1 MKNVQVYISGQRLEL
16 FSDEQISVKSTQQN
30 ISDISKVMTDF
41 SQSFNIPASPHNNA
55 IMQHFYQSDVDS
67 TIDHNIRRSAVIEI
81 EHSEF
86 RKGKISLEGS
96 KILNGQADSYSITF
110 YGENVSIKDKFGDE
124 KLSDIT
130 ELNAY
135 TYDYTG
141 ANVKASVSSASTD
154 DNIRFP
160 LITPR
165 QVSYG
170 TGDAVDIKPSTGT
183 GAIHYD
189 ELSPAIKIKA
199 ILSAIQTRYGITL
212 NGTFLEDE
220 RVSKAFLLCKN
231 ANDFQFYT
239 KKTDADFISVSNDF
253 FNESTLY
260 DASTYYDLATDT
272 LSYGYTDFNG
282 AFPVNLLDD
291 VKIFESH
298 KVTLKVGI
306 PVANPNTEWFVDMY
320 DNGVLLSTTTGVDT
334 TLGYGV
340 DILTD
345 SNYVGMNR
353 SLTFKIRTTAPVQAS
368 IELIYTQR
376 GQSYNTPNDTQDT
389 HLNIYRAQTGIFT
402 LNSTFDMLSH
412 MPDMKVLDFFKGFLE
427 MFNLTCYGTDTDI
440 YTVEPINDWYLKGAI
455 VDITE
460 HVLTDTISV
469 DKVPL
474 YKQIDFEY
482 QEAQSLTNVAFKSVF
497 GRGYGD
503 ASSTFNYDDGGEFK
517 VSLPFENIMFNKF
530 LSTDL
535 QVGFTVDSS
544 GAKYTPKPTILYMNG
559 TKTADYGFNDGTHH
573 DLTEY
578 VVFGQDLNSN
588 SVNYSLNFG
597 ADNSTITGE
606 PVQYGLYA
614 TYYHEYLSNLY
625 NLKNRRTKLKTILP
639 TSLITSLELN
649 DRLIIQGKRYLINE
663 MSTNLTSGEVTF
675 DLLHDFKDTLNE
687 STGGGT
693 GEITPAPVDPFFP
706 DNTAQCLDVR
716 ILLPHGVAS
725 ATVSDYIGNIVSI
738 TPTTLTEDGFITVCL
753 PSNEGATGVI
763 ITEDGLFDISTEDD
777 SDDLLQEESFSA
789 SSVVYILQITYT
801 YTNGTSAST
810 LQYIIQE
817 P

>member
-67 TIDHNIRRSAVIEI
+67 TIDHNIRRNAVIEI

-130 ELNAY
+130 ELNTY

-160 LITPR
+160 LIIPR
-165 QVSYG
+165 QLTYEGGGSLDINPV
-170 TGDAVDIKPSTGT
+170 TGS

-212 NGTFLEDE
+212 NGTFLDDE

-239 KKTDADFISVSNDF
+239 STQDLDLDALSVDAI
-253 FNESTLY
+253 NESPLP
-260 DASTYYDLATDT
+260 ASTYFDLSTDT
-272 LSYGYTDFNG
+272 LAYGYVDFDDV
-282 AFPVNLLDD
+282 FPNYPSDV
-291 VKIFESH
+291 VKIFGSH
-298 KVTLKVGI
+298 VVD
-306 PVANPNTEWFVDMY
+306 VRVNTTSNTTWFVDVF
-320 DNGVLLSTTTGVDT
+320 DNGVFINTASGTGTVNRRLLSNSNS
-334 TLGYGV
+334 LG
-340 DILTD
+340 L
-345 SNYVGMNR
+345 NR
-353 SLTFKIRTTAPVQAS
+353 NLTFKARANNVDNIS
-368 IELIYTQR
+368 IVIDY
-376 GQSYNTPNDTQDT
+376 Y
-389 HLNIYRAQTGIFT
+389 QTGTGIVSTSTGVTHSLKNEYFANVDIT
-402 LNSTFDMLSH
+402 LDSNFDMLSYL
-412 MPDMKVLDFFKGFLE
+412 PDMKVLDFFKGFLE

-460 HVLTDTISV
+460 HVLTDTINV

-559 TKTADYGFNDGTHH
+559 TKAADYGFNDGTHH

-588 SVNYSLNFG
+588 SVDYSLNFG

-663 MSTNLTSGEVTF
+663 MSTNITSGEVTF

-738 TPTTLTEDGFITVCL
+738 TPTTLTEDGFVTVCL
-753 PSNEGATGVI
+753 PSNEGSTGVI

-777 SDDLLQEESFSA
+777 SDDLLQEESFDA

-801 YTNGTSAST
+801 YTNGTSASA